1 MSVAGAKSVLVY
13 VLNKS
18 ISIVETL
25 KKCTFEIHC
34 IWAFRGYHYVLCII
48 LIGFA

>member
-25 KKCTFEIHC
+25 KNALSKFI
-34 IWAFRGYHYVLCII
+34 AYGLSVAII
-48 LIGFA
+48 TSSV